1 MENLE
6 DRVEWIIHKNKKIL
20 LADYSQLKG
29 SDLMVVFKKS
39 KITQE
44 KAGKN
49 VLLMVDFTGAK
60 ANNEIVSAL
69 KKAGKELDK
78 DMKKT
83 AVIGLAPLHR
93 IFYNGYIQVT
103 GQGYK
108 TKVFQLREESLDWL
122 SSD

>member
-6 DRVEWIIHKNKKIL
+6 DRVEWLHHNSKRIL
-20 LADYSQLKG
+20 LADYSNLKG
-29 SDLMVVFKKS
+29 DDLMVVFNRSKS
-39 KITQE
+39 TQE
-44 KAGKN
+44 KAGKD
-49 VLLMVDFTGAK
+49 VLLIVDFTGAK
-60 ANNEIVSAL
+60 ANNEIVAAL

-108 TKVFQLREESLDWL
+108 TKVFQKREESLDWIT
-122 SSD
+122 SD

>member
-6 DRVEWIIHKNKKIL
+6 GRVEWLNHNSKRIL
-20 LADYSQLKG
+20 LTDYSNLKG
-29 SDLMVVFKKS
+29 DDLMVVFNRSKS
-39 KITQE
+39 TQE
-44 KAGKN
+44 KAGKD
-49 VLLMVDFTGAK
+49 VLLIVDFTGAK
-60 ANNEIVSAL
+60 ANNEIVAAL

-108 TKVFQLREESLDWL
+108 TKVFQKREESLDWIT
-122 SSD
+122 SD

>member
-6 DRVEWIIHKNKKIL
+6 DRVEWLNHNSKRIL
-20 LADYSQLKG
+20 LADYSNLKG
-29 SDLMVVFKKS
+29 DDLMVVFNRSKS
-39 KITQE
+39 TQE
-44 KAGKN
+44 KAGKD
-49 VLLMVDFTGAK
+49 VLLIVDFTGAK
-60 ANNEIVSAL
+60 ANNEIVAAL

-108 TKVFQLREESLDWL
+108 TKVFQKREESLDWIT
-122 SSD
+122 SD

>member
-6 DRVEWIIHKNKKIL
+6 GRVEWLNHNSKRIL
-20 LADYSQLKG
+20 LADYSNLKG
-29 SDLMVVFKKS
+29 DDLMVVFNRSKS
-39 KITQE
+39 TQE
-44 KAGKN
+44 KAGKD
-49 VLLMVDFTGAK
+49 VLLIVDFTGAK
-60 ANNEIVSAL
+60 ANNEIVAAL

-108 TKVFQLREESLDWL
+108 TKVFQKREESLDWIT
-122 SSD
+122 SD